1 MNAKL
6 KRSKKQGRPY
16 GAAAP
21 KRAEFSRRPGRG
33 KSGGDEGDAAEAAPR
48 ESRSARAAP
57 GSDFRFFPPERH
69 ALWPTEFTDA
79 AFRPLRLIP
88 RKWREEWPHMLAVF
102 VMVLGLYAYTTPRL
116 VTLEDDGL
124 FIGNLHYFGVAHPP
138 GYPMHTLLGGIFYH
152 LLGFLLPS
160 GPGDIAPPAFRGHFF
175 SGFAG
180 AVACAAIYAI
190 VVMLLRGRVFAYL
203 AGLAYGASRT
213 FWSQAIITE
222 VYTLN
227 AMFFF
232 IVLALCIRY
241 AGHLGRSDKMHA
253 RLFVAIAFCYGLGI
267 STHYPILFLGSV
279 GLGMMVLSQLKNII
293 PRIPLGGLVLA
304 SAVLPFYGWMVARS
318 QSGTPANFYGPIE
331 DLDQF
336 LFYVLRKGYS
346 GVDTQEHVGIAD
358 KIVFAKSLGDDMLWQ
373 FTPLGF
379 VFVVLG
385 FAVMARSRH
394 NWLWLS
400 LAVSWFMSSVL
411 LIYLL
416 DFKAEFIWLAAFRVY
431 HLLAFGIMA
440 IWLALGA
447 AWFTDRFR
455 RWLSA
460 RALAHVGAV
469 LGALVVAGS
478 VTAHWEQNNRK
489 DYRWAHDLGMA
500 RINSVE
506 QNAALFTFDDLDLPV
521 GYLHWVE
528 GVRPDLEVFN
538 DQGLVYGNRLY
549 PPLIPDHPPA
559 GRPDVRSKAGDLRT
573 YQEEAEKTGRPV
585 YYHAQ
590 RRDLFAHPRFGSDF
604 LGFFRRVNFQG
615 PHDRVLLSEHLVRWL
630 DENVRPD
637 LKITDRWTR
646 QQHYTTVATLVNA
659 IVLAGQ
665 HGFELDDKW
674 EEVIDRARE
683 NNALTRIITDD
694 QYLRSGAMDRR
705 QMREELKWT
714 QIYGIDEDTILDRSM
729 RAHFYLL
736 GARIAAE
743 LYGEGEAAPCPT
755 DGARCNFSD
764 YAEALAGALA
774 AVPGAGNPALAP
786 ALDFYFRNE
795 RHCDFIRLVEKTYP
809 SADKI
814 PPEHLRRLRQARRQG
829 GCASEAATA
838 EAGGDA

>member
-1 MNAKL
+1 MSAKV

-16 GAAAP
+16 GAPAP
-21 KRAEFSRRPGRG
+21 KRAAPPSRRRQI
-33 KSGGDEGDAAEAAPR
+33 GDDNGESSFRDGEAREFRPAKKAP
-48 ESRSARAAP
+48 S
-57 GSDFRFFPPERH
+57 SDFRYFPPERYS
-69 ALWPTEFTDA
+69 LWPTEFTSA

-88 RKWREEWPHMLAVF
+88 RNWRDEWPHMLAVF
-102 VMVLGLYAYTTPRL
+102 AIVLGLYAYTSPRL

-152 LLGFLLPS
+152 LLGFLNI
-160 GPGDIAPPAFRGHFF
+160 GTPAFRGHFF

-180 AVACAAIYAI
+180 AGACAAIYAI
-190 VVMLLRGRVFAYL
+190 VTMLIRGRVFAYM
-203 AGLAYGASRT
+203 AGIAYGASRT
-213 FWSQAIITE
+213 FWSQAIIAE

-232 IVLALCIRY
+232 IVLALCVKY
-241 AGHLGRSDKMHA
+241 GGHLGRSGKSHA
-253 RLFVAIAFCYGLGI
+253 RLFVIIAFCYGLGLA
-267 STHYPILFLGSV
+267 THYPILLLGSI
-279 GLGMMVLSQLKNII
+279 GLGVAVLSQLKNII

-304 SAVLPFYGWMVARS
+304 AAVLPPYGWMVIRS

-346 GVDTQEHVGIAD
+346 GVDSQEHVGLAD
-358 KIVFAKSLGDDMLWQ
+358 KIVFSKALGDDMLWQ

-385 FAVMARSRH
+385 FVMMARSRH
-394 NWLWLS
+394 NWLWVGFT
-400 LAVSWFMSSVL
+400 VSWFMSSVL

-447 AWFTDRFR
+447 AWFTDLFR
-455 RWLSA
+455 RWMSV
-460 RALAHVGAV
+460 RALAHMGAA
-469 LGALVVAGS
+469 LGALVIVGS
-478 VTAHWEQNNRK
+478 VAAHWEQNNRK

-549 PPLIPDHPPA
+549 PPLIPDHPPQ
-559 GRPDVRSKAGDLRT
+559 GRADVRSKAGDLRR
-573 YQEEAEKTGRPV
+573 YQEEAAQTGRPI

-604 LGFFRRVNFQG
+604 LGFFRRVNYQG

-630 DENVRPD
+630 DENVRSD

-665 HGFELDDKW
+665 HGFNLDDKW
-674 EEVIDRARE
+674 GEVIDRARE

-694 QYLRSGAMDRR
+694 QYLRGAGGMD
-705 QMREELKWT
+705 EERMQQELRWT
-714 QIYGIDEDTILDRSM
+714 QTYPIDEDTILDRSM

-736 GARIAAE
+736 GARIAAQ
-743 LYGEGEAAPCPT
+743 LYGDGEDSPCP
-755 DGARCNFSD
+755 DDAPRCNFST
-764 YAEALAGALA
+764 YEEALKGALA
-774 AVPGAGNPALAP
+774 AVPGAGNPALNP
-786 ALDFYFRNE
+786 ALDYYFNE
-795 RHCDFIRLVEKTYP
+795 ERFCDFIRLVEKTYP
-809 SADKI
+809 SAENI
-814 PPEHLRRLRQARRQG
+814 PPAHLRRLRQARRQG
-829 GCASEAATA
+829 GCGQAGQPA
-838 EAGGDA
+838 ESDE

>member
-1 MNAKL
+1 MNAKI

-16 GAAAP
+16 GAPAP
-21 KRAEFSRRPGRG
+21 KRAAPPRRRERIQ
-33 KSGGDEGDAAEAAPR
+33 GDNGDNLRPEPPR
-48 ESRSARAAP
+48 EGRPARKAP
-57 GSDFRFFPPERH
+57 PSDFRYFPPERH
-69 ALWPTEFTDA
+69 SLWPTEFTAA
-79 AFRPLRLIP
+79 AFRPLRLTP
-88 RKWREEWPHMLAVF
+88 RNWREEWPHMLAVF
-102 VMVLGLYAYTTPRL
+102 LVVLGLYAYTTPRL

-138 GYPMHTLLGGIFYH
+138 GYPMHTFLGGVFYH
-152 LLGFLLPS
+152 LLGFLNIS
-160 GPGDIAPPAFRGHFF
+160 TPAFRGHFF

-180 AVACAAIYAI
+180 AVACAAIYAAVI
-190 VVMLLRGRVFAYL
+190 QLARGRVFAYL
-203 AGLAYGASRT
+203 AGIAYGASRT
-213 FWSQAIITE
+213 FWSQAIIAE

-232 IVLALCIRY
+232 IVLAMCIRY
-241 AGHLGRSDKMHA
+241 GGHLGRATKSHA
-253 RLFVAIAFCYGLGI
+253 RLFVLIAFFYGLGLA
-267 STHYPILFLGSV
+267 THYPILGLGSI

-293 PRIPLGGLVLA
+293 PRIPLGGIVLA
-304 SAVLPFYGWMVARS
+304 AATLPPYGWMVWRS

-331 DLDQF
+331 DFDQF

-379 VFVVLG
+379 FFVVVG
-385 FAVMARSRH
+385 FVMMARSRH

-447 AWFTDRFR
+447 AWCVDLLR
-455 RWLSA
+455 RWMSA
-460 RALAHVGAV
+460 RALAHVGA
-469 LGALVVAGS
+469 LAGALVVVGS
-478 VTAHWEQNNRK
+478 VAAHWEQNNRK

-506 QNAALFTFDDLDLPV
+506 QGAALFTFDDLDLPV

-549 PPLIPDHPPA
+549 PPLIPDNPPK
-559 GRPDVRSKAGDLRT
+559 GRPDVRSKAGDLRK
-573 YQEEAEKTGRPV
+573 YQEEAERSGRPV

-590 RRDLFAHPRFGSDF
+590 RRELFSHPRFGSDF

-615 PHDRVLLSEHLVRWL
+615 PHDRVLLSDHLIKWL

-665 HGFELDDKW
+665 HGFDLDDKW
-674 EEVIDRARE
+674 EEVIDRARL

-694 QYLRSGAMDRR
+694 QYLRGRTMERA
-705 QMREELKWT
+705 QMREELRWT
-714 QIYGIDEDTILDRSM
+714 QTYGINEDTILDRAM

-743 LYGEGEAAPCPT
+743 LYGEGEDAPCPS
-755 DGARCNFSD
+755 DVSRCNFST
-764 YAEALAGALA
+764 YEEALRGALA
-774 AVPGAGNPALAP
+774 SVPGEGNPALSP
-786 ALDFYFRNE
+786 ALDYYFREE
-795 RHCDFIRLVEKTYP
+795 RYCDFIALVEKTYP

-814 PPEHLRRLRQARRQG
+814 PAPHLRRLRQARRQG
-829 GCASEAATA
+829 GCGSVAASGEN
-838 EAGGDA
+838 E

>member
-1 MNAKL
+1 MNAKV

-16 GAAAP
+16 GAPAP
-21 KRAEFSRRPGRG
+21 KRAAPPPRR
-33 KSGGDEGDAAEAAPR
+33 R
-48 ESRSARAAP
+48 ESPRGGEDGFAEDIPRDTRPAKKAP
-57 GSDFRFFPPERH
+57 PSDFRFFPPERRS
-69 ALWPTEFTDA
+69 LWPTEFTDA

-88 RKWREEWPHMLAVF
+88 RNWREEWPHMLGVF
-102 VMVLGLYAYTTPRL
+102 LVVLGLYAYTTPRL

-152 LLGFLLPS
+152 LLGFLNIS
-160 GPGDIAPPAFRGHFF
+160 TPAFRGHFF

-180 AVACAAIYAI
+180 AVACAAIYFVTAQLI
-190 VVMLLRGRVFAYL
+190 RGRVFAYL
-203 AGLAYGASRT
+203 AGIAYGASRT
-213 FWSQAIITE
+213 FWSQAIIAE

-232 IVLALCIRY
+232 IVLALCVRY
-241 AGHLGRSDKMHA
+241 AGHLGRSDKKHA
-253 RLFVAIAFCYGLGI
+253 RMFVAIAFLYGLGI
-267 STHYPILFLGSV
+267 ATHYPILGLGSI
-279 GLGMMVLSQLKNII
+279 GLGMMVLSQIKNIL
-293 PRIPLGGLVLA
+293 PRLPLGGLVLA
-304 SAVLPFYGWMVARS
+304 AAVLPPYGWMVIRS

-331 DLDQF
+331 TLDQF

-385 FAVMARSRH
+385 FFVMARSRH

-400 LAVSWFMSSVL
+400 LTASWFMSSVS

-447 AWFTDRFR
+447 AWFTDLFR
-455 RWLSA
+455 RWMSV
-460 RALAHVGAV
+460 RALAHVGAF
-469 LGALVVAGS
+469 LGALVAVGS
-478 VTAHWEQNNRK
+478 VAAHWEQNNRR

-506 QNAALFTFDDLDLPV
+506 PNAALFTFDDLDLPV

-549 PPLIPDHPPA
+549 PPLIPDHSPQ
-559 GRPDVRSKAGDLRT
+559 GRPDVRSKAGDLRG
-573 YQEEAEKTGRPV
+573 YQEEMAQTRRPI

-590 RRDLFAHPRFGSDF
+590 RRDLFAHSRFGSDF
-604 LGFFRRVNFQG
+604 LGFFRRVNYEG
-615 PHDRVLLSEHLVRWL
+615 PHDRVLLSDHLIRWL

-665 HGFELDDKW
+665 HGFDLDDKW
-674 EEVIDRARE
+674 EEVIDRARQ

-694 QYLRSGAMDRR
+694 QYMRSGAMTPE
-705 QMREELKWT
+705 QMREELRWT
-714 QIYGIDEDTILDRSM
+714 QTYGINEDTILDRSM

-736 GARIAAE
+736 GVRLATE
-743 LYGEGEAAPCPT
+743 LHGEGEEVPCPA
-755 DGARCNFSD
+755 GAESCNFSTFE
-764 YAEALAGALA
+764 EALKGALA
-774 AVPGAGNPALAP
+774 AVPGGGNPALGP
-786 ALDFYFRNE
+786 ALDYYFRE
-795 RHCDFIRLVEKTYP
+795 EKYCDFIRLVEKTYP
-809 SADKI
+809 SAENI
-814 PPEHLRRLRQARRQG
+814 PAEHLRRLRQARRQG
-829 GCASEAATA
+829 SCDPVAA
-838 EAGGDA
+838 DA

>member
-1 MNAKL
+1 MNAKI

-16 GAAAP
+16 GAPAP
-21 KRAEFSRRPGRG
+21 KRAAPPRRRERIQ
-33 KSGGDEGDAAEAAPR
+33 GDNGDNLRPEPPR
-48 ESRSARAAP
+48 EGRPARKATP
-57 GSDFRFFPPERH
+57 SDFRYFPPERH
-69 ALWPTEFTDA
+69 SLWPTEFTAA
-79 AFRPLRLIP
+79 AFRPLRLTP
-88 RKWREEWPHMLAVF
+88 RNWREEWPHMLAVF
-102 VMVLGLYAYTTPRL
+102 LVVLGLYAYTTPRL

-138 GYPMHTLLGGIFYH
+138 GYPMHTFLGGIFYH
-152 LLGFLLPS
+152 LLGFLNIS
-160 GPGDIAPPAFRGHFF
+160 TPAFRGHFF

-180 AVACAAIYAI
+180 AVACAAIYAAVI
-190 VVMLLRGRVFAYL
+190 QLARGRVFAYL
-203 AGLAYGASRT
+203 AGIAYGASRT
-213 FWSQAIITE
+213 FWSQAIIAE

-232 IVLALCIRY
+232 IVLAMCIRY
-241 AGHLGRSDKMHA
+241 GGHLGRATKSHA
-253 RLFVAIAFCYGLGI
+253 RLFVLIAFFYGLGLA
-267 STHYPILFLGSV
+267 THYPILGLGSI

-293 PRIPLGGLVLA
+293 PRIPLGGIVLA
-304 SAVLPFYGWMVARS
+304 AATLPPYGWMVWRS

-331 DLDQF
+331 DFDQF

-346 GVDTQEHVGIAD
+346 GVDTQEHVGLAD

-379 VFVVLG
+379 FFVVVG
-385 FAVMARSRH
+385 FVMMARSRH
-394 NWLWLS
+394 NWLWFS
-400 LAVSWFMSSVL
+400 LTVSWFMSSVL

-447 AWFTDRFR
+447 AWCVDLLR
-455 RWLSA
+455 RWMSA
-460 RALAHVGAV
+460 RALAHVGA
-469 LGALVVAGS
+469 LAGALVVVGS
-478 VTAHWEQNNRK
+478 VAAHWEQNNRK

-506 QNAALFTFDDLDLPV
+506 QGAALFTFDDLDLPV

-549 PPLIPDHPPA
+549 PPLIPDNPPQ
-559 GRPDVRSKAGDLRT
+559 GRPDVRSKAGDLRK
-573 YQEEAEKTGRPV
+573 YQEEAERSGRPV

-615 PHDRVLLSEHLVRWL
+615 PHDRVLLSDHLIKWL

-665 HGFELDDKW
+665 HGFDLDDKW
-674 EEVIDRARE
+674 EEVIDRARL

-694 QYLRSGAMDRR
+694 QYLRGRTMERA
-705 QMREELKWT
+705 QMREELRWT
-714 QIYGIDEDTILDRSM
+714 QTYGINEDTILDRAM

-743 LYGEGEAAPCPT
+743 LYGEGEDAPCPS
-755 DGARCNFSD
+755 DVSRCNFST
-764 YAEALAGALA
+764 YEEALRGALA
-774 AVPGAGNPALAP
+774 SVPGEGNPALSP
-786 ALDFYFRNE
+786 ALDYYFREE
-795 RHCDFIRLVEKTYP
+795 RYCDFIALVEKTYP

-814 PPEHLRRLRQARRQG
+814 PAPHLRRLRQARRQG
-829 GCASEAATA
+829 GCGSAAA
-838 EAGGDA
+838 DGGDDA